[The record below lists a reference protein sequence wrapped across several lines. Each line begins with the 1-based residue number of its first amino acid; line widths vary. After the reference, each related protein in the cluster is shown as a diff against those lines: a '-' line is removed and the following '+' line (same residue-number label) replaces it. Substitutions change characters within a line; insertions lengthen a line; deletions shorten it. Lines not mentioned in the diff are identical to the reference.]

1 MGHHWPRLAKG
12 KKALKNAENAQ
23 KTLAI
28 DLSITTVRALLLR
41 AEMSLDPTQL
51 ILLAQQGQSQS
62 QGSPIGMIGYMGIF
76 FVLMYFLFIRPQK
89 LQAKKQKEMQDNLKS
104 GASVVTRG
112 GVVGTVQSVKDTT
125 VTVRSLESKFE
136 VEKHAIERVINN
148 NSDLKTDNK

>member
-1 MGHHWPRLAKG
+1 MDFLLEYGLFFAKIVTFVIAVIILLSVIVGLSQKNKQSGHRGHL
-12 KKALKNAENAQ
+12 E
-23 KTLAI
+23 
-28 DLSITTVRALLLR
+28 ITPLNEFYD
-41 AEMSLDPTQL
+41 EMSETIKFAVMDESLHK
-51 ILLAQQGQSQS
+51 AE
-62 QGSPIGMIGYMGIF
+62 
-76 FVLMYFLFIRPQK
+76 
-89 LQAKKQKEMQDNLKS
+89 AKKQQKEKQKKAKEHTKMVDALKS

>member
-1 MGHHWPRLAKG
+1 
-12 KKALKNAENAQ
+12 
-23 KTLAI
+23 
-28 DLSITTVRALLLR
+28 
-41 AEMSLDPTQL
+41 MSYDHTQL
-51 ILLAQQGQSQS
+51 ILLAQSNPA
-62 QGSPIGMIGYMGIF
+62 QGSTMGMFVPMILMVVIF
-76 FVLMYFLFIRPQK
+76 YFLLIRPQQK
-89 LQAKKQKEMQDNLKS
+89 KAKEHTKMVDALKS